1 MPVYK
6 VDGVEIEVR
15 REVSNNKG
23 NALDILLDMFIAEMF
38 EGERN
43 QSTVTKK
50 SHSLPQAS
58 SGTLFYCLKS
68 FVYKGILSRSMA

>member
-23 NALDILLDMFIAEMF
+23 NTLDILLDMFIAEMF

-43 QSTVTKK
+43 QSTVKEE
-50 SHSLPQAS
+50 
-58 SGTLFYCLKS
+58 
-68 FVYKGILSRSMA
+68 